1 MSLPQAIKSML
12 GSVGSVATTNI
23 TYGTRNEFGTLPAI
37 TYSVTSNETIAVGSA
52 PLRKASIQFQSVAET
67 AEDAQALAETLE
79 ANLATGTYN
88 SITFCA
94 FVNMNSVLQEA
105 SASFGEETEPFIC
118 ITTADI
124 YYEE

>member
-1 MSLPQAIKSML
+1 MSLPQAIKTML
-12 GSVGSVATTNI
+12 GSVGSVLTANV

-37 TYSVTSNETIAVGSA
+37 TYAITSNETIAVGAS

-79 ANLATGTYN
+79 ANLTTGTFN
-88 SITFCA
+88 SIIFCA

-105 SASFGEETEPFIC
+105 PTSFGEETEPFIC